1 MRQRG
6 GSPEIGQD
14 GCLPDAAVIG
24 GTSLSGGIGRIT
36 GTVIGTVN
44 LGVMTSGFTFL
55 RIDAYCREIVKG
67 MIIVAA
73 VIVDQYRQRPRK
85 KA

>member
-6 GSPEIGQD
+6 GSPEIGQY

-36 GTVIGTVN
+36 GTVN
-44 LGVMTSGFTFL
+44 LGVMTSGFTIL

-67 MIIVAA
+67 MTIVAA